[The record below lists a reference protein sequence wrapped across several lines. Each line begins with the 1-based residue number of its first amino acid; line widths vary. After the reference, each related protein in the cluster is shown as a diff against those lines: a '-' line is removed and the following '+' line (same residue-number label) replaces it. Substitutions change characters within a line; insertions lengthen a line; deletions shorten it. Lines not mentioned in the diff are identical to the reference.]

1 MRRRPGSRYTW
12 SKNRGGPAHTR
23 SRLDR
28 AFSNEGWVQLFP
40 DSSVRNLP
48 RTYSDHSPL
57 LVCLECSQNKQLRLD
72 FLFKLNLSE
81 VILGLFIAIFLLFI
95 FLRKEETRIL
105 AITSSSDFTSSWDVS
120 ADSFCCKPSSA
131 YAMIGRTLF
140 NRP

>member
-28 AFSNEGWVQLFP
+28 AFSNEGWVQPFP

-48 RTYSDHSPL
+48 RTYSPL

-72 FLFKLNLSE
+72 FLFQSNLSE
-81 VILGLFIAIFLLFI
+81 VILGLLIAIFLLLLKTDRMSYSEIDDRSYLLLPFLKSISEVRVLYLLFI
-95 FLRKEETRIL
+95 RHQPY
-105 AITSSSDFTSSWDVS
+105 SV
-120 ADSFCCKPSSA
+120 
-131 YAMIGRTLF
+131 
-140 NRP
+140 